1 MLKKI
6 SFNCSDGK
14 QLRDFVYVSD
24 VVNAI
29 IQSIKSKNS
38 KGQIINIG
46 SGKPQKIIRVINYI
60 VKKLKGG
67 YPILGVIKLRKD
79 ETYKIFPNIT
89 KAKKI
94 INWRPK
100 VSFYKGLS
108 KTIQY
113 YEKL

>member
-46 SGKPQKIIRVINYI
+46 SGKPQKIIQ
-60 VKKLKGG
+60 
-67 YPILGVIKLRKD
+67 
-79 ETYKIFPNIT
+79 
-89 KAKKI
+89 
-94 INWRPK
+94 
-100 VSFYKGLS
+100 S
-108 KTIQY
+108 
-113 YEKL
+113 